1 MAVDLKPW
9 PHPRARTCPR
19 GRARA
24 IPAALLTLM
33 AVSLS
38 PVSAASQAAAPQRPN
53 FTGFWNLYHGGQ
65 KIEVGRWVQKD
76 KYGKEFG
83 GQEIKGPYII
93 RQDARGIVWI
103 LHDNIVWMF
112 GIPSGDVFD
121 TRRTAE
127 GYALGPDWG
136 NSDLMQL
143 RVRPGAT
150 ELEIWKDRHG
160 DDGVVEFVFTGFT
173 LVRVG
178 EAKSAPALPRG
189 GVF

>member
-1 MAVDLKPW
+1 MAVDLTPLT
-9 PHPRARTCPR
+9 HL
-19 GRARA
+19 RARA
-24 IPAALLTLM
+24 RLRDGARAFPATLLMLM
-33 AVSLS
+33 AISFS
-38 PVSAASQAAAPQRPN
+38 PASAASQAAAPQHPN
-53 FTGFWNLYHGGQ
+53 FSGYWSLYHGGQ

-83 GQEIKGPYII
+83 GQEIKGPYNI
-93 RQDARGIVWI
+93 RQDERGIVWI
-103 LHDNIVWMF
+103 LHDNVVWMF
-112 GIPSGDVFD
+112 GIPAGDVFD

-150 ELEIWKDRHG
+150 ELEIWKDRRG
-160 DDGVVEFVFTGFT
+160 DDGVIEFIFTGFT
-173 LVRVG
+173 LVHEG
-178 EAKSAPALPRG
+178 QAKSAPALPRG